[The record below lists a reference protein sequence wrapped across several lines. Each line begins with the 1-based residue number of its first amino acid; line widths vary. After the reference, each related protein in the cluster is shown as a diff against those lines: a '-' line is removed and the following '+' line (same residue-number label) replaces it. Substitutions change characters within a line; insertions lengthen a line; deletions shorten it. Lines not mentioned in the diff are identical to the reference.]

1 MHRTIRSTPAQ
12 HQSRLSLPLV
22 SGLVHPAPLSIDPR
36 SNNDDPTPREQA
48 WWSTERKVHAGFAFA
63 LACLAVVGT
72 VSFMSV
78 LHLNRATAQ
87 VSHSYEVMNRL
98 DDLLSS
104 VTDAQIG
111 GRRYA
116 TLGGDE
122 NLERYRQAAQ
132 TVHET
137 VQQARRLTA
146 DNPVQQRRLAT
157 AEDLANQQLADL
169 AAGIELRQSQGAAAA
184 QHADPGRR
192 RQLYDELRGAIEVMK
207 GTEKSLLEG
216 RETLTRQ
223 TSIATEATII
233 GGGLLGIMVAAL
245 ALAAIRRDFTGR
257 HRAEQSLRAANQEL
271 ELRVK
276 QRTEELQHSN
286 DSLRRGEQRLR
297 AYVHA
302 TADVIYRM
310 SPDWSAMFHLQGQ
323 EFLSDTSDTNH
334 GWLEKYI
341 YPDDQSNV
349 LDVIHQAIRAKSTFE
364 LEHRVRRADGTVGW
378 TFSRA
383 IPIVGANGE
392 ITEWFG
398 AASDVTDR
406 KQAELKL
413 QRQLARLHLLSQITR
428 AIGERQDAQSI
439 FRVVIAA
446 LEEHLPVDFCCIC
459 VYEPAQRLL
468 TVTSIGTHSA
478 PLATKLGLSEH
489 AQIEIGDN
497 GLSRCTK
504 GELVYEPDLGEI
516 QFPFPQRLAAGG
528 LRSLVAAPLSLESA
542 VFGVLI
548 AARVSPHAFS
558 SSDCEFLRQV
568 SEHVA
573 LATHQAQLYQALQR
587 AYDDLRQTQQAV
599 MQQERLL
606 ALGKMASGIAHDINN
621 AISPIGIYTDMLLA
635 RASEIS
641 PETRSRLEI
650 IQRAIEDVSH
660 TVARMRE
667 FYRSREPEQ
676 TLLPVDLNR
685 LVSQVL
691 DLTRARWSDMAQGR
705 GAVIEPRLE
714 LAPQLPAVLGV
725 ESELRDA
732 LTNLIFNAVDAMPAG
747 GTLLLKTHTTA
758 VRTIQVQVQD
768 TGVGMDDETRR
779 RCLEPFFT
787 TKGERGT
794 GLGLAMVYG
803 ALQRHEAEIDIQ
815 SAVGQGTTVTLSF
828 PVAAVTASNE
838 KAAEVPVEVPSRRL
852 LLVDDDS
859 LVLEA
864 LRVIVEADGHHVV
877 AAEGGQAGI
886 DAFLAAQAAGV
897 PYHIVIT
904 DLGMP
909 HVDGRKVA
917 SAVKAASPQ
926 TRVILLTGWGQRL
939 LDDGDIPPNVDGVLS
954 KPPRIR
960 ELRQMLAASV
970 NSSPP

>member
-1 MHRTIRSTPAQ
+1 MPID
-12 HQSRLSLPLV
+12 SRP
-22 SGLVHPAPLSIDPR
+22 
-36 SNNDDPTPREQA
+36 NNDDPATRDQA
-48 WWSTERKVHAGFAFA
+48 WWSTERKVRAGFAFA

-72 VSFMSV
+72 VSFLSV
-78 LHLNRATAQ
+78 LHLNRDTAQ
-87 VSHSYEVMNRL
+87 VAHTYEVMNRL
-98 DDLLSS
+98 DALVTS
-104 VTDAQIG
+104 VTNAQIG
-111 GRRYA
+111 GRRYV

-122 NLERYRQAAQ
+122 YLDRYRQAAQ

-137 VQQARRLTA
+137 VQQIQGLTA
-146 DNPVQQRRLAT
+146 DNPVQQKRLAT
-157 AEDLANQQLADL
+157 AEVLGNQLLADL

-184 QHADPGRR
+184 QQADVSRG
-192 RQLYDELRGAIEVMK
+192 RQLFDELRAAIEVMK
-207 GTEKSLLEG
+207 GTEASLLAD
-216 RETLTRQ
+216 RETLTRR
-223 TSIATEATII
+223 TSVATEVTII
-233 GGGLLGIMVAAL
+233 GGGLLGILVAAL
-245 ALAAIRRDFTGR
+245 ALTAIRRDFSGR
-257 HRAEQSLRAANQEL
+257 QRAEQSLRAANQEL

-276 QRTEELQHSN
+276 QRTEELEHSN
-286 DSLRRGEQRLR
+286 DSLRQGEQRLR
-297 AYVHA
+297 AYVMA
-302 TADVIYRM
+302 TADVLYRM
-310 SPDWSAMFHLQGQ
+310 SPDWSAMYHLQGQ
-323 EFLSDTSDTNH
+323 EFLSDTSDTHH
-334 GWLEKYI
+334 GWLDKYI
-341 YPDDQSNV
+341 YPADQPRV
-349 LDVIHQAIRAKSTFE
+349 LEVIHEAIRAKGTFE

-383 IPIVGANGE
+383 IPLIGADGE

-406 KQAELKL
+406 KQAQLKL
-413 QRQLARLHLLSQITR
+413 QSQLAQLHLLSQITR
-428 AIGERQDAQSI
+428 AIGERQDVQSI

-446 LEEHLPVDFCCIC
+446 LEEHLPVDFCCIG
-459 VYEPAQRLL
+459 VYEPTQSRL
-468 TVTSIGTHSA
+468 TVTSVGAHSA
-478 PLATKLGLSEH
+478 ALATSLGLSEQ
-489 AQIEIGDN
+489 ARIEIGEN
-497 GLSRCTK
+497 GLSRCVR

-516 QFPFPQRLAAGG
+516 RFPFPQRLAAGG

-548 AARVSPHAFS
+548 AARVTAQGFS

-635 RASEIS
+635 HAAEIS
-641 PETRSRLEI
+641 PQTRGRLEI
-650 IQRAIEDVSH
+650 IQRAIDDVAH

-667 FYRSREPEQ
+667 FYRAREPEQ
-676 TLLPVDLNR
+676 TLLPVDLNK
-685 LVSQVL
+685 LVLQVL
-691 DLTRARWSDMAQGR
+691 DLTRARWSDMAQAR
-705 GAVIEPRLE
+705 GAVIELHQE
-714 LAPQLPAVLGV
+714 LAPGLPAILGV

-747 GTLLLKTHTTA
+747 GTLLL
-758 VRTIQVQVQD
+758 RTRTKAQTVEVQVQD
-768 TGVGMDDETRR
+768 TGTGMDDETRR

-803 ALQRHEAEIDIQ
+803 TLQRHESEIDIQ
-815 SAVGQGTTVTLSF
+815 STVGLGTTVTLSF
-828 PVAAVTASNE
+828 PVAAIPVGNE
-838 KAAEVPVEVPSRRL
+838 KAVEAVVEVPPRRI

-864 LRVIVEADGHHVV
+864 VRAIVEADGHHVV

-886 DAFLAAQAAGV
+886 DAFLAAQQAGD

-917 SAVKAASPQ
+917 GAVKSAAPQ

-960 ELRQMLAASV
+960 ELRQMFTAASGGV
-970 NSSPP
+970 GR

>member
-1 MHRTIRSTPAQ
+1 
-12 HQSRLSLPLV
+12 
-22 SGLVHPAPLSIDPR
+22 LSIDPR
-36 SNNDDPTPREQA
+36 AHNDSPPAQEQA

-63 LACLAVVGT
+63 LACLAIVGT
-72 VSFMSV
+72 VSFVSVHYLTHRMSV
-78 LHLNRATAQ
+78 
-87 VSHSYEVMNRL
+87 V
-98 DDLLSS
+98 
-104 VTDAQIG
+104 
-111 GRRYA
+111 
-116 TLGGDE
+116 
-122 NLERYRQAAQ
+122 
-132 TVHET
+132 
-137 VQQARRLTA
+137 
-146 DNPVQQRRLAT
+146 
-157 AEDLANQQLADL
+157 AE
-169 AAGIELRQSQGAAAA
+169 
-184 QHADPGRR
+184 
-192 RQLYDELRGAIEVMK
+192 AI
-207 GTEKSLLEG
+207 
-216 RETLTRQ
+216 
-223 TSIATEATII
+223 II
-233 GGGLLGIMVAAL
+233 GGGLLGATVAAL

-271 ELRVK
+271 ERRVK
-276 QRTEELQHSN
+276 QRTEELERSN
-286 DSLRRGEQRLR
+286 ESLRRGEQRLR
-297 AYVHA
+297 AYVLA
-302 TADVIYRM
+302 TSDVVYRM
-310 SPDWSAMFHLQGQ
+310 SPDWSEMLQLQGQ
-323 EFLSDTSDTNH
+323 EFLSDTSETNRA
-334 GWLEKYI
+334 WLQEYI
-341 YPDDQSNV
+341 YPEDQAHV
-349 LDVIHQAIRAKSTFE
+349 LDVIQKAIRAQSKFE

-383 IPIVGANGE
+383 IPLVGEDGA

-406 KQAELKL
+406 KQAQLKL
-413 QRQLARLHLLSQITR
+413 QTQLARLHLLSQITR
-428 AIGERQDAQSI
+428 AIGERQDVQSI

-446 LEEHLPVDFCCIC
+446 LEEHLPVDFCCIGT
-459 VYEPAQRLL
+459 YEPTHRQL
-468 TVTSIGTHSA
+468 TITSVGTRSA
-478 PLATKLGLSEH
+478 ALASTLSLSEQ
-489 AQIEIGDN
+489 ARIEIDEN
-497 GLSRCTK
+497 GLSRCLRA
-504 GELVYEPDLGEI
+504 ELVYEPDLREI
-516 QFPFPQRLAAGG
+516 QFPFPQRLDAGG
-528 LRSLVAAPLSLESA
+528 LRCLVAAPLALESA
-542 VFGVLI
+542 VFGVLM
-548 AARVSPHAFS
+548 AARVSPHGFS

-599 MQQERLL
+599 LQQERLL

-635 RASEIS
+635 HAPEIS
-641 PETRSRLEI
+641 PQTRGQLEI

-667 FYRSREPEQ
+667 FYRAREPEQ
-676 TLLPVDLNR
+676 TLAPVDLNR
-685 LVSQVL
+685 LVLQVL

-705 GAVIEPRLE
+705 GVVIEPRLD
-714 LAPQLPAVLGV
+714 LAPQLPTVLGV

-747 GTLLLKTHTTA
+747 GTLLLRTRTIAPQGEPPA

-768 TGVGMDDETRR
+768 TGVGMDEEIRR

-803 ALQRHEAEIDIQ
+803 TLQRHEAVIEIQ
-815 SAVGQGTTVTLSF
+815 SAPGQGTTVTLTF
-828 PVAAVTASNE
+828 PVTTAPEHHEKTVEAV
-838 KAAEVPVEVPSRRL
+838 AEAPSRRI
-852 LLVDDDS
+852 LLVDDDP

-864 LRVIVEADGHHVV
+864 LRVIVEADGHDVV

-886 DAFLAAQAAGV
+886 DTFLAGLAAGV

-917 SAVKAASPQ
+917 NAVKASSPQ

-960 ELRQMLAASV
+960 ELRQIFAAS
-970 NSSPP
+970 

>member
-1 MHRTIRSTPAQ
+1 MP
-12 HQSRLSLPLV
+12 
-22 SGLVHPAPLSIDPR
+22 IDPR
-36 SNNDDPTPREQA
+36 SNNENPTAHEKA

-72 VSFMSV
+72 VSFVSV
-78 LHLNRATAQ
+78 LRLNRDSAQ
-87 VSHSYEVMNRL
+87 VAHTYEVMNRL
-98 DDLLSS
+98 DALLSS
-104 VTDAQIG
+104 VTSAQIG
-111 GRRYA
+111 GRHYVV
-116 TLGGDE
+116 LGGDE
-122 NLERYRQAAQ
+122 YLDRYRQAAQ
-132 TVHET
+132 TVH
-137 VQQARRLTA
+137 QILPQLQRLTA
-146 DNPVQQRRLAT
+146 DSPLQHGRLAT
-157 AEDLANQQLADL
+157 IEVLANQRLADL
-169 AAGIELRQSQGAAAA
+169 DAGIELRQSQGAVAG
-184 QHADPGRR
+184 QHSDPSRGW
-192 RQLYDELRGAIEVMK
+192 QLYDQLRDTLEVMK
-207 GTEKSLLEG
+207 GTEASLLKD
-216 RETLTRQ
+216 RQ
-223 TSIATEATII
+223 TVTRHTSVATEATII
-233 GGGLLGIMVAAL
+233 GAGLLAMTVAAL

-271 ELRVK
+271 ERRVR
-276 QRTEELQHSN
+276 QRTEELEHSN
-286 DSLRRGEQRLR
+286 DSLRQGEQRLR
-297 AYVHA
+297 AYVLA
-302 TADVIYRM
+302 TSDVIYRM
-310 SPDWSAMFHLQGQ
+310 SPDWGDMFQLQGQ
-323 EFLSDTSDTNH
+323 EFLSDTSDTNR

-341 YPDDQSNV
+341 YPDDQAHV
-349 LDVIHQAIRAKSTFE
+349 LEVIHQAIGAQSTFE

-383 IPIVGANGE
+383 IPLVGADGA

-406 KQAELKL
+406 KQTELKL
-413 QRQLARLHLLSQITR
+413 QSQLARLHLLSQITR
-428 AIGERQDAQSI
+428 AIGERQDVQSI

-446 LEEHLPVDFCCIC
+446 LEEHLPVDFCCIG
-459 VYEPAQRLL
+459 VYEPTHLTITSVGTRSAALANHLGVSEQARL
-468 TVTSIGTHSA
+468 
-478 PLATKLGLSEH
+478 
-489 AQIEIGDN
+489 EIGPN
-497 GLSRCTK
+497 GLSRCMQ

-516 QFPFPQRLAAGG
+516 QLPFPQQLAAGG
-528 LRSLVAAPLSLESA
+528 LRCLVAAPLVLEST
-542 VFGVLI
+542 VFGVLF
-548 AARVSPHAFS
+548 AARAPSHGFS

-635 RASEIS
+635 HAAEIS
-641 PETRSRLEI
+641 PQTRGRLQI
-650 IQRAIEDVSH
+650 IQRAIDDVSH

-667 FYRSREPEQ
+667 FYRARTPEQ
-676 TLLPVDLNR
+676 TLHPVDLNN
-685 LVSQVL
+685 LVLQVL

-705 GAVIEPRLE
+705 GVVIKPRKE

-747 GTLLLKTHTTA
+747 GTLLLRTRTIAQGVEPAA
-758 VRTIQVQVQD
+758 VRAVQIQVQD
-768 TGVGMDDETRR
+768 TGVGMDEDTRS

-803 ALQRHEAEIDIQ
+803 TLQRHEAEIDIH
-815 SAVGQGTTVTLSF
+815 SAIGQGTTVTLSF
-828 PVAAVTASNE
+828 PVAEAPVSREGT
-838 KAAEVPVEVPSRRL
+838 VEVEVAVPARRI

-864 LRVIVEADGHHVV
+864 LRVILTADGHDVV

-886 DAFLAAQAAGV
+886 DAFHVARAQGV
-897 PYHIVIT
+897 PYQIVIT

-909 HVDGRKVA
+909 YVDGRQVA
-917 SAVKAASPQ
+917 SAVKSASPG
-926 TRVILLTGWGQRL
+926 TLVLLLTGWGQQL
-939 LDDGDIPPNVDGVLS
+939 KDEGDIPPFVDGVSS

-960 ELRQMLAASV
+960 ELRQMFGMLGAGM
-970 NSSPP
+970 PD